1 MDIRIQIIDDHEVVR
16 RGLNLLLSSMP
27 GIEVIC
33 ESDSGEKGYTDYF
46 THHPD
51 IVLLD
56 LKMPGEGGMNTLRR
70 LLVRDAKARV
80 VILTMFD
87 DVVFPKRA
95 LEAGALGYVTKSATP
110 EVLEGAL
117 RLVMQGRR
125 FVEPHLAQAIVLNSE
140 RADGPSSILSTREF
154 EVFTMLARG
163 DTVREIAVYLHLSPK
178 TVNVHRAN
186 ILKKLNVNNA
196 AKLALIAVRHG
207 VLTD

>member
-27 GIEVIC
+27 GIKVIC
-33 ESDSGEKGYTDYF
+33 ESESGEKGYTDYF
-46 THHPD
+46 KHQPD

-80 VILTMFD
+80 IILTMFD

-110 EVLEGAL
+110 EVLEGAIH
-117 RLVMQGRR
+117 LVMQGKR

-140 RADGPSSILSTREF
+140 REDGPSSILTTREF

-163 DTVREIAVYLHLSPK
+163 DSVREIAEHLHLSPK

-207 VLTD
+207 VLID